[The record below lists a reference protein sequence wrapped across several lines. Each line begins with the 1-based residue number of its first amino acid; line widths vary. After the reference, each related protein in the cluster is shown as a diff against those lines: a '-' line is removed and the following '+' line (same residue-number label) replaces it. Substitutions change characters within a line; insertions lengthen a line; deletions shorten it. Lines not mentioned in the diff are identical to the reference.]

1 MSKLSPLFASIV
13 FCVVLGC
20 AQPPVSGPV
29 AIFPLDQVKAGM
41 KATAYTVFS
50 GTQPEPFEVE
60 IIGLLKNQWGPGQD
74 IILCKVGGK
83 AERTGV
89 AAGILSLRIG
99 VFPNEPIGGITPAA
113 YMLEVK
119 ENDRTPTS
127 STAVASN
134 AKMPLPPEIQAQI
147 QAMNS
152 PALPA
157 AAVPYLTPIET
168 PLVFTGFNDDVLK
181 QFADTFRQ
189 MGVVAMQ
196 GGSFVSGGAGGS
208 LLTSAK
214 LGDPEKWKNA
224 LPPGSP
230 IAGVLV
236 AGDLSIAGSGTVTYN
251 DGRKVLAFG
260 HPFFN
265 SGPVDIPM
273 ATAEVVT
280 TFGSTFS
287 PFKIMNSEQ
296 VVGVLRQDR
305 HSAIM
310 GVLGESAH
318 MIPVETTIHSR
329 SLNKTYHFE
338 IFQNAKFTPFMMI
351 LTTFNT
357 LSGLNEYGDDLT
369 YRLKANFELE
379 GYPDVK
385 LEQMYSTPENSPMP
399 GPMALSFWLGDRFGR
414 VFTNPFETP
423 KIKNVKLD
431 VELLPERRTAILD
444 NVWVEKNEVRPGEEL
459 NIRVFL
465 RPYRGERVAKDL
477 KFRIPATA
485 PKGELR
491 LQFSDAENVN
501 RWSNIIMQQN
511 KMPGLSEI
519 VSVLNRERSNGQIYI
534 SLLQTAPTA
543 FVEDK
548 ILPSI
553 PASMTSV
560 IDHGR
565 IQGRLTLSSETALQL
580 EAIPVDYVISGM
592 QTVAITVK

>member
-1 MSKLSPLFASIV
+1 M
-13 FCVVLGC
+13 
-20 AQPPVSGPV
+20 
-29 AIFPLDQVKAGM
+29 
-41 KATAYTVFS
+41 
-50 GTQPEPFEVE
+50 
-60 IIGLLKNQWGPGQD
+60 
-74 IILCKVGGK
+74 
-83 AERTGV
+83 
-89 AAGILSLRIG
+89 
-99 VFPNEPIGGITPAA
+99 
-113 YMLEVK
+113 
-119 ENDRTPTS
+119 
-127 STAVASN
+127 
-134 AKMPLPPEIQAQI
+134 
-147 QAMNS
+147 MN
-152 PALPA
+152 PALA
-157 AAVPYLTPIET
+157 AASVPYLTPIET
-168 PLVFTGFNDDVLK
+168 PLVFTGFNDEVLK

-208 LLTSAK
+208 RLTSAK
-214 LGDPEKWKNA
+214 LGSPEKWKNA

-280 TFGSTFS
+280 TFGSSFS
-287 PFKIMNSEQ
+287 PFKIMNSDQ

-310 GVLGESAH
+310 GVLGESAN

-338 IFQNAKFTPFMMI
+338 IFQNAKFTPFMVI

-369 YRLKANFELE
+369 YRLKANLELE

-385 LEQMYSTPENSPMP
+385 LEQMYTAPENSPMP

-423 KIKNVKLD
+423 KIKTLKLD
-431 VELLPERRTAILD
+431 VELLPERRSAVLD
-444 NVWVEKNEVRPGEEL
+444 NVWVDKNEVRPGEEL

-465 RPYRGERVAKDL
+465 RPYRGERVAKDM
-477 KFRIPATA
+477 KFRIPVTA

-491 LQFSDAENVN
+491 LQFSDADNMN
-501 RWSNIIMQQN
+501 RWSNILMQQN

-519 VSVLNRERSNGQIYI
+519 VSMLNRERSNGQIYV

-543 FVEDK
+543 FVDDK

-553 PASMTSV
+553 PASMASV

-565 IQGRLTLSSETALQL
+565 IQGRLTLTNETVLLQD
-580 EAIPVDYVISGM
+580 AIPVDYVISGV
-592 QTVAITVK
+592 QTVTITVK